1 MKESVTKTIVFASD
15 APGATL
21 SERVR
26 RGELVRLTSGVYSTD
41 VTSDLVAVTAREWP
55 AIAGGLF
62 PGAVVTDR
70 SVVTGGPVGGVLYLA
85 RDGRA
90 RDVELPGLLVTA
102 RPGAGP
108 LKGDIP
114 LPGGLYMASKG
125 RGLAENTR
133 PSRSRTGRVRRTLDE
148 AELGDWIDRLC
159 QVDGSEKLG
168 RYRAEAEDIADLVGA
183 PDGAAKRLSHM
194 IGAALGTQQV
204 ATSSRALAARQAS
217 LPYDHDRMRLFKQ
230 LADGLRQAAPQNRP
244 VPDPRDPRYEYL
256 PFFEAYFSNFIEGTE
271 FEMDEAVAIVYDG
284 KRMPGRAGDT
294 HDLVGT
300 YALVSDLTEMTTL
313 AASPTEFLDLLR
325 TRHAM
330 ILGGRPDKRPGLFK
344 ERTNRAGDSL
354 FVLPGLVAGTLSAGW
369 EGLAELDTAFE
380 RAVYMTFLVSE
391 VHPFDDGNGRLA
403 RAMMNAELVSGG
415 QSRIIIPTVFRDDYL
430 GGLRQLTRQS
440 DATVLIKALRYAHDY
455 TARIDFSALDG
466 ATQALRTTNAFNE
479 PGSSDRLQLP
489 PT

>member
-1 MKESVTKTIVFASD
+1 VKETVVKTIVFASD
-15 APGATL
+15 APAATL

-26 RGELVRLTSGVYSTD
+26 RGEIVRLASGVY
-41 VTSDLVAVTAREWP
+41 TSDSTSDPAAVTAREWP

-62 PGAVVTDR
+62 PSAVVTDR
-70 SVVTGGPVGGVLYLA
+70 SVVTGGPVGGVLYLV

-114 LPGGLYMASKG
+114 LPGGLYMASKA

-133 PSRSRTGRVRRTLDE
+133 PSRSRAGRVRRTLDE

-159 QVDGSEKLG
+159 QVDGREKLG

-183 PDGAAKRLSHM
+183 PDGAVKALSRM

-217 LPYDHDRMRLFKQ
+217 LPYDQDRMRLLRQ
-230 LADGLRQAAPQNRP
+230 LANRLRQAAPQNRP

-271 FEMDEAVAIVYDG
+271 FEMDEAIAIVYDG

-300 YALVSDLTEMTTL
+300 YTLVSDLTEMTTL
-313 AASPTEFLDLLR
+313 AASPPEFLDLLR
-325 TRHAM
+325 ARHAM
-330 ILGGRPDKRPGLFK
+330 ILGGRPDKRPGLFQ
-344 ERTNRAGDSL
+344 ERINRAGDSV
-354 FVLPGLVAGTLSAGW
+354 FVLPGLVAGTLGAGW

-380 RAVYMTFLVSE
+380 RAVYVTFLVSE

-440 DATVLIKALRYAHDY
+440 DPTVMIKALRYAHDY
-455 TARIDFSALDG
+455 TARIDFSALDE
-466 ATQALRTTNAFNE
+466 ATRALRATNAFNE

-489 PT
+489 SA